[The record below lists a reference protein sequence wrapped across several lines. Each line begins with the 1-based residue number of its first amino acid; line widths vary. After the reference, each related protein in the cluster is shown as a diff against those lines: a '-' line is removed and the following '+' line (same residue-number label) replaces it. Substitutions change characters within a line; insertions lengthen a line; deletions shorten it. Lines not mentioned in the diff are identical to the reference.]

1 MKKYF
6 ILKELSMKT
15 LKVNYSIG
23 ITGNHYVY
31 GTDKEAVESIAA
43 MINKSLNSVY
53 WNKKYSVWAIRIKNK
68 NQKELLKNIFKEKKE
83 D

>member
-1 MKKYF
+1 
-6 ILKELSMKT
+6 MKT
-15 LKVNYSIG
+15 MQVKYSVG

-31 GTDKEAVESIAA
+31 GEDKDAVNTVAT

-68 NQKELLKNIFKEKKE
+68 NQKELLRNIFKEKKE

>member
-1 MKKYF
+1 MNN
-6 ILKELSMKT
+6 LNL
-15 LKVNYSIG
+15 NYSVG

-31 GTDKEAVESIAA
+31 STDKDSVEKVAI

-53 WNKKYSVWAIRIKNK
+53 WNKKYLVWAIRIKNK
-68 NQKELLKNIFKEKKE
+68 NQKEMLRNIFKEKEE

>member
-1 MKKYF
+1 MKEMKVKY
-6 ILKELSMKT
+6 S
-15 LKVNYSIG
+15 VG

-31 GTDKEAVESIAA
+31 GEDKYAVDAVAS

-68 NQKELLKNIFKEKKE
+68 NQKELLRNIFKEKE
-83 D
+83 DD